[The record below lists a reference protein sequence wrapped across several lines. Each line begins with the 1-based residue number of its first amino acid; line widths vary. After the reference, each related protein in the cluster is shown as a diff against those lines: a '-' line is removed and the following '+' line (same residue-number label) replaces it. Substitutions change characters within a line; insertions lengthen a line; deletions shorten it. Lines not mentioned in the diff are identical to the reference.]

1 MKENQDIK
9 IESVIP
15 AASLVELLIGILAI
29 VGGAAL
35 ALALLPQLLPG
46 LTNSLSGDSPQAFWF
61 ISRGSAW
68 AAFGLL
74 WASMGFGLAI
84 TNRMARLWPGGPA
97 AVDLHQYTSLLGLG
111 FGLFHALILLGDRYI
126 NFSISQIFIP
136 FSTQAYKPVWVG
148 IGQLGFYL
156 WGIIVVSFYLRKRIG
171 SKTWRLVHY
180 ASFLTFILVLIH
192 GLSSGTDSPQIWAN
206 LIYWSS
212 GGSLLF
218 LIYYRVLSTVG
229 IKRTRAS

>member
-1 MKENQDIK
+1 MKEDQDIEW
-9 IESVIP
+9 IVP
-15 AASLVELLIGILAI
+15 VASLVELGIGLSAI

-35 ALALLPQLLPG
+35 ALTLLPQFLPG
-46 LTNSLSGDSPQAFWF
+46 LTNSLSGSAPQAFWF
-61 ISRGSAW
+61 LSRGSAW

-74 WASMGFGLAI
+74 WLSMAFGLAI

-126 NFSISQIFIP
+126 HFSISQIFIP

-148 IGQLGFYL
+148 LGQLGFYL
-156 WGIIVVSFYLRKRIG
+156 WGMIVASFYLRKQIG
-171 SKTWRLVHY
+171 SKNWRWVHY
-180 ASFLTFILVLIH
+180 ASFLTFMLVLIH
-192 GLSSGTDSPQIWAN
+192 GLSSGTDSAQNWAN
-206 LIYWSS
+206 LIYWGG

-218 LIYYRVLSTVG
+218 LLYYRILTTVG
-229 IKRTRAS
+229 TKRARARN